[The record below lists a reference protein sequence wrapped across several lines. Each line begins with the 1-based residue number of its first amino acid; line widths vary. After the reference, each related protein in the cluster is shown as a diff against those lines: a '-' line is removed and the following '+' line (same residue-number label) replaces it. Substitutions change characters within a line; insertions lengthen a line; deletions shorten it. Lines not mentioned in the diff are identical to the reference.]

1 MTRAGFVLAVMLLSA
16 VAPCAAGACISTP
29 EQKAE
34 KFAAA
39 DKDGDGVLSLRE
51 YSAQSTLG
59 GISAEQ
65 ERALFDTADTDD
77 SGGLSPAEFFAQL
90 PQQRC

>member
-29 EQKAE
+29 EQKTE

-39 DKDGDGVLSLRE
+39 DKDGDGVLS
-51 YSAQSTLG
+51 
-59 GISAEQ
+59 
-65 ERALFDTADTDD
+65 
-77 SGGLSPAEFFAQL
+77 PAEFFAQL

>member
-1 MTRAGFVLAVMLLSA
+1 MMRGGFALAVMLLSA
-16 VAPCAAGACISTP
+16 VAPCAAGACITTP

-34 KFAAA
+34 KFAVA

-51 YSAQSTLG
+51 YAAQSTLG

-65 ERALFDTADTDD
+65 EQALFDAADTDS
-77 SGGLSPAEFFAQL
+77 SGGLSPAEFFARL